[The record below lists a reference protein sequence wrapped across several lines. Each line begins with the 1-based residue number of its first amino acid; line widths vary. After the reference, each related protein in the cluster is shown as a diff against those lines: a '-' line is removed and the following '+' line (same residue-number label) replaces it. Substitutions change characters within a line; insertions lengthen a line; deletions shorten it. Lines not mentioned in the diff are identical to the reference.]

1 MRFLFFL
8 CIIIPLSTYCQSSG
22 SCKKKSF
29 SIGLSVSPD
38 YTFRTLKANTSN
50 QWLADSRNDIEIP
63 KIGYTVGLKLHSGL
77 NKRFSFEAGLL
88 FSDKGERTKKTDLN
102 FAQSKQALPVESF
115 MIIHYYYLDVP
126 LKVKYYFLA
135 IRNGG
140 FFVSAG
146 ISPNLF
152 LTLKSTSI
160 VEYDDGH
167 IKKNHSYGGN
177 LSRINLS
184 FTAGL
189 GFQTDISKALYLS
202 IEPTYRRSITSIID
216 AELKSYLFSAG
227 LDLGLFY
234 RF

>member
-1 MRFLFFL
+1 MRALFLFL
-8 CIIIPLSTYCQSSG
+8 LIIPLSAYCQSSG
-22 SCKKKSF
+22 TITKRNF

-38 YTFRTLKANTSN
+38 YSFRTLKANASN
-50 QWLADSRNDIEIP
+50 QWFADSRNDIEIP

-88 FSDKGERTKKTDLN
+88 FSDKGERTRKTDLN
-102 FAQSKQALPVESF
+102 FAQSKQALPIKSS
-115 MIIHYYYLDVP
+115 MIYHYFYLDIP
-126 LKVKYYFLA
+126 LKVRYYFLA
-135 IRNGG
+135 TGNGG

-146 ISPNLF
+146 LSPNFF
-152 LTLKSTSI
+152 LSQKSTSI

-167 IKKNHSYGGN
+167 IKKNHSFRGN
-177 LSRINLS
+177 LSRVNLS
-184 FTAGL
+184 FTAGI

-216 AELKSYLFSAG
+216 AEPKSYLFSAG
-227 LDLGLFY
+227 LDLGLYY